1 MGRAGVAGVGLVVLG
16 VAGIVVAVVADL
28 GRWPYYGGAAAV
40 VVGLGLLL
48 AGALRRRTLLVP
60 AVTAVAVLVGGGAW
74 LGLNGFP
81 EDHAAWPE
89 RAEGYDITGDA
100 GRLGDAWF
108 TGAAAYDIATGE
120 ARWTTWGDGAAP
132 STAEDIDLVALTD
145 TAVISFEPTGGR
157 RGGRLV
163 SRDPADGSE
172 RWSATSESGRGVA
185 VDGDAL
191 VVSSSEGTWAH
202 DLRTGEP
209 TWTST
214 TPSAPMCDL
223 GGLHHTHGPARQQ
236 SVVVAM
242 DEDAA
247 GASAD
252 LLRVVD
258 GETISSDV
266 ACLNGARVL
275 GDVLVHADG
284 DRLEGR
290 SVEDGTVLWR
300 APEHLEPR
308 AWALSGSGPTAFV
321 PDDLEYS
328 DGDMVVP
335 RYFAVDV
342 ATGAVSETSPP
353 DGWRVLRDET
363 RDELGDPVRQ
373 PVVREDGGLGVWEL
387 GTDRVIEVPAA
398 ASYPEF
404 VQDAPSG
411 WFVLAADVEDAVGD
425 RHRRTWAISPEGGL
439 RGPFDG
445 RGAYIADGLLQVDD
459 VVHPVD

>member
-1 MGRAGVAGVGLVVLG
+1 MAGVGLVAVG

-40 VVGLGLLL
+40 AVGLGLLL
-48 AGALRRRTLLVP
+48 ARVLRRRTLLVP

-74 LGLNGFP
+74 LGLNGIP

-108 TGAAAYDIATGE
+108 TGAAAYDTATG
-120 ARWTTWGDGAAP
+120 AVRWTTWGDGAAP

-145 TAVISFEPTGGR
+145 TAVISFEPTEDR
-157 RGGRLV
+157 RSGRLV
-163 SRDPADGSE
+163 SRAPSDGSE
-172 RWSATSESGRGVA
+172 QWAVTSPFGRGVA
-185 VDGDAL
+185 VDEDIL
-191 VVSSSEGTWAH
+191 VLSGSEGTRAH
-202 DLRTGEP
+202 DLRSGEQV
-209 TWTST
+209 WTSAL
-214 TPSAPMCDL
+214 PSATMCEL
-223 GGLHHTHGPARQQ
+223 GDLHHSYGPARGQ

-242 DEDAA
+242 DEEAA

-266 ACLNGARVL
+266 SCLNGARVL
-275 GDVLVHADG
+275 ADVLVQADG

-290 SVEDGTVLWR
+290 SVEDGAVLWR
-300 APEHLEPR
+300 APEHLEPL
-308 AWALSGSGPTAFV
+308 AWAISGSGSTAFV
-321 PDDLEYS
+321 PDDLE
-328 DGDMVVP
+328 
-335 RYFAVDV
+335 YFAVDV
-342 ATGAVSETSPP
+342 ATGAVTKTSPP
-353 DGWRVLRDET
+353 DGWRVPLDET
-363 RDELGDPVRQ
+363 HDEFGDPVRQ
-373 PVVREDGGLGVWEL
+373 PVVGEDGGLGVWEL

-398 ASYPEF
+398 ASYREF
-404 VQDAPSG
+404 VQDWASG

-425 RHRRTWAISPEGGL
+425 RHRRAWAISPEGGL
-439 RGPFDG
+439 RGPFEG
-445 RGAYIADGLLQVDD
+445 RNAYIADGLLQVDD